1 MATTHNTARYFTE
14 QRQVSWVCLIG
25 TVLWGIVGYFSM
37 PQRKDPDIPVIIAL
51 AICRW
56 PGIDAVRIEDR
67 IVRRMEATVAEN
79 SHVETIRST
88 VRTGIAFVY
97 VELKEGTTGTGE
109 IFDDIALKLAAIRD
123 LPEGAGPIQFIKDF
137 GSTSALMLT
146 VASPRLDEVQ
156 VALRA
161 DQVLEAIQ
169 HVRSRTRSSQRASL
183 IYNFPPSL
191 SPGSV
196 GRAARLYLQQ
206 AVQDRVFRDARL
218 MESDRFVGVDG
229 GTDSRDAAI
238 LAHVNRFVEQ
248 TLRVSEFHPDAW
260 PAVVIRDPATTRELL
275 LAVAGDKYTYR
286 EMDEF
291 THLMRRTS

>member
-1 MATTHNTARYFTE
+1 MAHLDDATIIATTHNTARYFTE

-109 IFDDIALKLAAIRD
+109 FSTTSPSSSPLSETCPRERAPFSSSR
-123 LPEGAGPIQFIKDF
+123 
-137 GSTSALMLT
+137 TSA
-146 VASPRLDEVQ
+146 VPRHSCSRSPARDWMRYRSHFAPTRCSRPSNMSGP
-156 VALRA
+156 AL
-161 DQVLEAIQ
+161 
-169 HVRSRTRSSQRASL
+169 
-183 IYNFPPSL
+183 
-191 SPGSV
+191 
-196 GRAARLYLQQ
+196 
-206 AVQDRVFRDARL
+206 
-218 MESDRFVGVDG
+218 
-229 GTDSRDAAI
+229 
-238 LAHVNRFVEQ
+238 
-248 TLRVSEFHPDAW
+248 
-260 PAVVIRDPATTRELL
+260 DPASAPR
-275 LAVAGDKYTYR
+275 
-286 EMDEF
+286 
-291 THLMRRTS
+291 